1 MVKCGMAKLS
11 EKEKRAAARREW
23 PVAVYQLGEEP
34 GDDLSASTTAE
45 ERLGMM
51 WELAQRAWLF
61 CGKPIPDYK
70 IKDAPGRVI
79 RPQV

>member
-1 MVKCGMAKLS
+1 MTEIS
-11 EKEKRAAARREW
+11 EKEQRAAARREW

-51 WELAQRAWLF
+51 WELAQRAWF
-61 CGKPIPDYK
+61 FSGKPIPDYEL
-70 IKDAPGRVI
+70 KDAPGRVI
-79 RPQV
+79 RPQS